1 MGAHARNSTRG
12 KLFATVLA
20 VGGAAAVAGLGTFG
34 SFTSTTSA
42 SESVSSGT
50 VAISLG
56 TAGTASNRLTV
67 AASGLV
73 PGDSVQRA
81 VDLTVGGD
89 QDLSGVSLTT
99 TASPSSVLDTD
110 TTNGL
115 QMTVDMC
122 SVPWTEGGVAPAY
135 TYTCSG
141 TTTALLA
148 SSPVIGANL
157 ALAGVGLTTGST
169 SNLRVTLSLP
179 TSADNTFQAKSSTI
193 SFAFTGTQRA
203 GTAR

>member
-1 MGAHARNSTRG
+1 MSAHAQNSTRG

-56 TAGTASNRLTV
+56 TAGTANNRLTV

-110 TTNGL
+110 ATNGL

-122 SVPWTEGGVAPAY
+122 SGPWTEGGVAPAY

-193 SFAFTGTQRA
+193 NFAFTGTQRA